1 MHDALLVP
9 TILAPSSHSAC
20 SLSSRSAS
28 GAMIHARTI
37 AVRAILES
45 ETSNLLTSFTVR
57 LPIYAAQL
65 RPNKYS
71 VLCSRA
77 LTRWRIFILVVS
89 APNVCMHNSH
99 GAVLS
104 GDAMSG

>member
-37 AVRAILES
+37 AVRAIPES

-57 LPIYAAQL
+57 LPIYAAAGTCGEADHTQ
-65 RPNKYS
+65 PS
-71 VLCSRA
+71 SSPEAAVAAISA
-77 LTRWRIFILVVS
+77 GLVT
-89 APNVCMHNSH
+89 APPRQVR
-99 GAVLS
+99 V
-104 GDAMSG
+104 

>member
-37 AVRAILES
+37 MIPES

>member
-37 AVRAILES
+37 AVRAIPRRVKR
-45 ETSNLLTSFTVR
+45 LT
-57 LPIYAAQL
+57 
-65 RPNKYS
+65 
-71 VLCSRA
+71 C
-77 LTRWRIFILVVS
+77 
-89 APNVCMHNSH
+89 
-99 GAVLS
+99 
-104 GDAMSG
+104 

>member
-20 SLSSRSAS
+20 SLSSRSERCHDTRAHHR
-28 GAMIHARTI
+28 GARDS
-37 AVRAILES
+37 LES